1 MTNQTIAII
10 FAVAFAATLWYLIE
24 CVLFSHRLKM
34 QNRTEW
40 EALDRPSL
48 WDIRSQWP
56 LLKVFLGVAP
66 LGPSLTGY
74 RHQLLRIRV
83 LLAISFSLML
93 VVASQT
99 G

>member
-1 MTNQTIAII
+1 MTNQTIAIL
-10 FAVAFAATLWYLIE
+10 FAVAFAPTLWYLIE
-24 CVLFSHRLKM
+24 CVFFSHRLKK

-56 LLKVFLGVAP
+56 LLKIFLGVVP
-66 LGPSLTGY
+66 LGPSLDGY
-74 RHQLLRIRV
+74 RQQLLRIRA

-93 VVASQT
+93 VLSFQT